1 MMKAIALSFI
11 SALFGLFL
19 SIYSLFIKTESYF
32 SFGWLL
38 FYLSLMLFIWILS
51 LSPGAETGEE
61 RGMRLVGFVLAT
73 LIIGLIFL
81 IIGYPLLRF
90 YFK

>member
-1 MMKAIALSFI
+1 MKVIGLTFLSILIGF
-11 SALFGLFL
+11 FL
-19 SIYSLFIKTESYF
+19 SIYAMFVKNEPVFT
-32 SFGWLL
+32 FGWFL

-51 LSPGAETGEE
+51 LPPGAETGEE
-61 RGMRLVGFVLAT
+61 RGMRLVGFIIAT

-90 YFK
+90 YFR